1 MYETKYMLC
10 PVRSSSLYMSKI
22 HKNIPEFLQRP
33 KISFDKESIWY
44 KQSPVGK
51 TH

>member
-1 MYETKYMLC
+1 
-10 PVRSSSLYMSKI
+10 MSKI